1 MIEKLD
7 ILAFGAHPDDVELGC
22 GGTLAKEISSG
33 KKVGVVDLTKG
44 ELGTRGTAE
53 VRSKESSMASEIL
66 GLKIRENLNFRDGFF
81 KNNEEHQLKVVQVI
95 RNYQPDIIL
104 CNALDDR
111 HIDHPKGAKLVYD
124 SSFLSGLSKINST
137 LNEKKQEPCVSFLEK
152 TNSEICA
159 IVKKQL
165 KITKSKIL
173 NKSKE
178 RSIKDLT
185 SSLQPNINK
194 KSKIKYL
201 D

>member
-1 MIEKLD
+1 MKKT
-7 ILAFGAHPDDVELGC
+7 LGF
-22 GGTLAKEISSG
+22 L
-33 KKVGVVDLTKG
+33 
-44 ELGTRGTAE
+44 
-53 VRSKESSMASEIL
+53 L
-66 GLKIRENLNFRDGFF
+66 GLILLTGCVESLALLGPTSTAVTGGNIAQSAFSSA
-81 KNNEEHQLKVVQVI
+81 V
-95 RNYQPDIIL
+95 NY
-104 CNALDDR
+104 
-111 HIDHPKGAKLVYD
+111 GV
-124 SSFLSGLSKINST
+124 
-137 LNEKKQEPCVSFLEK
+137 KKQTGKSAMKHAIEYAEEMNPQKNKEPCLSFVEK